1 MASRM
6 ALTAAQSIEYT
17 ITGHPYVKK
26 SNQKVVYNK
35 YKGRQVKVNT
45 PAYSAWAE
53 TAMWQIKTQGIPKEP
68 IDQPINL
75 CCRFYLKTRG
85 RVDLSA
91 LYEGIQDVL
100 VKMGVLA
107 DDNYQIV
114 ASHDGSGAFYDKD
127 NPRMVVMITPKVEQ

>member
-1 MASRM
+1 M
-6 ALTAAQSIEYT
+6 ALGAAQSIEYT

-26 SNQKVVYNK
+26 SNQKVVFNRSM
-35 YKGRQVKVNT
+35 GRQIKVNT
-45 PAYSAWAE
+45 PAYRAWAE
-53 TAMWQIKTQGIPKEP
+53 AAMWQIKSQGIPDEP

-100 VKMGVLA
+100 VKMGVLI
-107 DDNYQIV
+107 DDNYTIV